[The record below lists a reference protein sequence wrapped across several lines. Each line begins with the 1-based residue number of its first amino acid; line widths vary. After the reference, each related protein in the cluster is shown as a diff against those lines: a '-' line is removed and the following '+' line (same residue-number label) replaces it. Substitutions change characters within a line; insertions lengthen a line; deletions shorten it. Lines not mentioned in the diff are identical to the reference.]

1 MGLILRLAANTLGVW
16 LAVALVDGLNFEGT
30 WLALAGIAVVM
41 AIVNALVGPIIKMF
55 SLPFVILTLGL
66 FLLVVNAIL
75 FALTIWLSGQLDL
88 GLTSTG
94 FGATFLG
101 ALVVTVVAWAGERL
115 AKRAS

>member
-1 MGLILRLAANTLGVW
+1 MGLILRLAANALGVW
-16 LAVALVDGLNFEGT
+16 LAVSLVDGLQFDGS
-30 WLALAGIAVVM
+30 WLALAGIAVIM
-41 AIVNALVGPIIKMF
+41 AIVNALVGPIIKIF

-75 FALTIWLSGQLDL
+75 FALVIWISGEMDL

-101 ALVVTVVAWAGERL
+101 ALVVTIVAWAGERI